1 MAACLSP
8 GRASTGRRRR
18 RPATGR
24 RRPDPQEM
32 RRPQGGDAPATG
44 SEAGHGEAAC
54 RPLGGR
60 AVHGEAA
67 AAAQPRGGDTDREAR
82 RSLNDL
88 GAASRGGRDAR
99 DDLPLVS
106 TSHIL
111 GVTGH
116 GGRAGHGEMGRRPW
130 EGTPWGD
137 AGGGHGM
144 AHRPWGDASGSHGRA
159 RRPWGAVAAAMG
171 GRARHGELGRRP
183 WEGAPAMGRWGRRP
197 WVGAPSMGRGLP
209 AMGRGSSAL
218 GREH

>member
-88 GAASRGGRDAR
+88 GAAGHGGRDAR
-99 DDLPLVS
+99 TTLAS
-106 TSHIL
+106 TSHRL
-111 GVTGH
+111 EVTGH
-116 GGRAGHGEMGRRPW
+116 GGHAGHGEMGRRPW
-130 EGTPWGD
+130 EGAPWGD

-144 AHRPWGDASGSHGRA
+144 AHRPWGDASGSHGRVC
-159 RRPWGAVAAAMG
+159 RPWGAGTAAMG
-171 GRARHGELGRRP
+171 GRARYGKMGAAAMGGCAVHGERAAGHGEGFVGLGK
-183 WEGAPAMGRWGRRP
+183 GA
-197 WVGAPSMGRGLP
+197 LTT
-209 AMGRGSSAL
+209 
-218 GREH
+218 